1 MDNYTLNDIKNLL
14 ENNML
19 DSEMLKH
26 IFENTTRR
34 IDLYDDNESIEIL
47 KLLSN
52 EDAIPEGTKKEINKY
67 LDKYFEFR
75 ENELKQNEEK
85 IEKVD
90 SKIVAIYVVLSVII
104 IALLIFIIK

>member
-1 MDNYTLNDIKNLL
+1 MDNYTLGDIKNLL
-14 ENNML
+14 KNNML
-19 DSEMLKH
+19 DSEMLTH

-47 KLLSN
+47 KLLSK
-52 EDAIPEGTKKEINKY
+52 EELIPEETKNEITKY
-67 LDKYFEFR
+67 LNNYFKFR
-75 ENELKQNEEK
+75 KNELKQNEEK

-90 SKIVAIYVVLSVII
+90 SKIVAIYAVLSAII